1 MSIIFLFTSFS
12 ISLSEMLFLN
22 PQITS
27 EIRLPKSLKSFSV
40 SPLVVAAEEPNLIPE
55 VIDGGVSSNG
65 TPFLLQVIPALSRAC
80 SQLFPVMPLFLR
92 STRTM
97 WLAVPPE
104 TMFIPLSISVF
115 YKILAF
121 FTTFWV

>member
-1 MSIIFLFTSFS
+1 
-12 ISLSEMLFLN
+12 MLFLK

-27 EIRLPKSLKSFSV
+27 EIRLPKTLKSFSV

-92 STRTM
+92 STKTM
-97 WLAVPPE
+97 WLSVPPE
-104 TMFIPLSISVF
+104 TMSIPLSISVF
-115 YKILAF
+115 DKIFAF
-121 FTTFWV
+121 LTTFWE